1 MSDEQLERI
10 AEALNNIDQELTN
23 QFINAEDKYKWLRD
37 MAPTLEGYTDFT
49 DNFKNIEDFIGDRN
63 TRLMNFYKDQNGNKP
78 TEARMQ
84 SFLDK
89 NSDISAKDVND
100 WFDKTNQYKEDYN
113 KERKYEAGRYKRIK
127 EVKDLPWYKDV
138 FTSDYSKQRYIDD
151 PTTSILGGTQ
161 FNPYSKEGQS
171 EIRDA
176 ILGTTAGLADV
187 IPTPLQTQVW
197 LGPAIRGG
205 RDVYHGESDESY
217 KPEGTKWSDYA
228 KRALTDA
235 GVNAAFE
242 YTPNWLA
249 RKLSRMERGAG
260 VQLNKYIA
268 QPYMDMKL
276 NKETS
281 LINDSYNEVNKLL
294 ESNIEP
300 LEMVNQIKALPDSE
314 YKQALLSNID
324 FQRGSIPSQIKQQ
337 QLVWKQQLNPRTQEA
352 FAILRNEGKNIKSVG
367 AYAKEPS
374 DYFIRSST
382 RPKLNKL
389 QTIESKLMGV
399 VSDVVVPAT
408 KPFIRPEIKVTDD
421 NRHQID
427 WFKDNYARDW
437 KLGFEPVYNEEDPK
451 WLAFEEMYPE
461 RAAIIKQKA
470 LEK

>member
-10 AEALNNIDQELTN
+10 AEQLNEIDQNLTN
-23 QFINAEDKYKWLRD
+23 EFIKSNNKEQWLRNN
-37 MAPTLEGYTDFT
+37 ASILEGYSDYTD
-49 DNFKNIEDFIGDRN
+49 KYSNIEDFIGDRY
-63 TRLMNFYKDQNGNKP
+63 TRLSKLYKELDGEQPSK
-78 TEARMQ
+78 ARMQ
-84 SFLDK
+84 SFLEK
-89 NSDISAKDVND
+89 NPDISAKDVNE
-100 WFDKTNQYKEDYN
+100 WFIKSNNYKEDYI
-113 KERKYEAGRYKRIK
+113 KERQMEADRFKRIK

-151 PTTSILGGTQ
+151 PTTSILGGSQ

-176 ILGTTAGLADV
+176 ILGVTAGVADI
-187 IPTPLQTQVW
+187 IPTPIQTQVW

-228 KRALTDA
+228 KRAIYDA
-235 GVNAAFE
+235 GANAAFE

-260 VQLNKYIA
+260 EQLNKYIA

-276 NKETS
+276 NKETA

-300 LEMVNQIKALPDSE
+300 LEMVNQIKSLPDSE

-324 FQRGSIPSQIKQQ
+324 LQRGSIPSQIKQQ
-337 QLVWKQQLNPRTQEA
+337 QLVWKQQLNPSTQEA
-352 FAILRNEGKNIKSVG
+352 FATLRNAGKNIQSIG
-367 AYAKEPS
+367 AYTKEPS
-374 DYFIRSST
+374 DYFLRSST
-382 RPKLNKL
+382 RPKLNKF
-389 QTIESKLMGV
+389 QTIESKLMGIG
-399 VSDVVVPAT
+399 SDAVIPAT
-408 KPFIRPEIKVTDD
+408 KPLIRPEIKVTDD

-437 KLGFEPVYNEEDPK
+437 KLGFEPVYKEDDPK
-451 WLAFEEMYPE
+451 WIAFEEMYPE

>member
-10 AEALNNIDQELTN
+10 AEQLNEIDQNLTN
-23 QFINAEDKYKWLRD
+23 EFIKSNNKEQWLRNN
-37 MAPTLEGYTDFT
+37 ASILEGYSDYTD
-49 DNFKNIEDFIGDRN
+49 KYSNIEDFIGDRY
-63 TRLMNFYKDQNGNKP
+63 TRLSKFYKELDGEQPSK
-78 TEARMQ
+78 ARMQ
-84 SFLDK
+84 SFLEK
-89 NSDISAKDVND
+89 NPDISAKDVNE
-100 WFDKTNQYKEDYN
+100 WFIKSNNYKEDYI
-113 KERKYEAGRYKRIK
+113 KERQMEADRFERIK

-151 PTTSILGGTQ
+151 PTTSILGGSQ

-235 GVNAAFE
+235 GANAAFE

-249 RKLSRMERGAG
+249 RKLSRIERGAG
-260 VQLNKYIA
+260 EQLNKYIA

-276 NKETS
+276 NKETA

-300 LEMVNQIKALPDSE
+300 LEMVNQIKSLPDSE

-324 FQRGSIPSQIKQQ
+324 LQRGSIPSQIKQQ
-337 QLVWKQQLNPRTQEA
+337 QLVWKQQLNPSTQEA
-352 FAILRNEGKNIKSVG
+352 FATLRNEGKNIQSVG

-374 DYFIRSST
+374 DYFLRSST
-382 RPKLNKL
+382 RPKLNKF
-389 QTIESKLMGV
+389 QTIESKLMGIG
-399 VSDVVVPAT
+399 SDAVIPST